1 MKTAMEQGYEDAMLL
16 LGRVYLEMEVSGK
29 CQIHVSGNIC
39 KRVSR
44 VPRPITDWQCV
55 IFMMV
60 HMIAHWR
67 ISHRV

>member
-16 LGRVYLEMEVSGK
+16 LGRVYLEMEDPASARSMYQEYLQKSEQGAK
-29 CQIHVSGNIC
+29 AYNGL
-39 KRVSR
+39 
-44 VPRPITDWQCV
+44 QCV